1 MYQSVALIQ
10 VDYSRYTLHGG
21 TEQFSINERKTTML
35 EKRQDAMS
43 HLMGRIQLL
52 LTVKTE
58 LSNVGATGHTCGN
71 LN

>member
-21 TEQFSINERKTTML
+21 TEQFSINATML